1 MSKALVT
8 ESDMYA
14 IGNAIRAK
22 LGVTTAYRPGDMP
35 AAIAQIGGAPVLQSL
50 AVTSNGEYAPPE
62 GVDGFDSV
70 SVSVSG
76 GGGDWASASVSG
88 TRMTA
93 SFISNS
99 GNFVA
104 NNSTYPNYAVITIDL
119 NACAGCVVQITN
131 AQGDRNRY
139 NVYDSV
145 VGTNSCKIGDS
156 RISTSGTL
164 TFYADDMKLFGR
176 YLVYDYTSDH
186 ENCAVPQVTG
196 WQLASSQS

>member
-1 MSKALVT
+1 MSKAIIT
-8 ESDMYA
+8 ESALSA
-14 IGNAIRAK
+14 IAAAIRAK
-22 LGVTTAYRPGDMP
+22 LGGSAVYQPGDMP

-93 SFISNS
+93 SYIGSN
-99 GNFVA
+99 GNFAV
-104 NNSTYPNYAVITIDL
+104 NNSTYPNYAVIYIDL

-131 AQGDRNRY
+131 AQGNRNYY
-139 NVYDSV
+139 NVYNSV
-145 VGTNSCKIGDS
+145 SETNSCKIGDS
-156 RISTSGTL
+156 RISTSGAL

-176 YLVYDYTSDH
+176 YLVYDYTSDYS
-186 ENCAVPQVTG
+186 NCAVPQVAA
-196 WQLASSQS
+196 WQRAS